1 MTNEVAIDKF
11 RGFLT
16 NTERREIRD
25 YDTIHWFP
33 VQKRKN
39 AKSTLIISS
48 LTEKYEEHVNG
59 EVYRTE
65 VGEHIG
71 YRYEIKKVLG

>member
-1 MTNEVAIDKF
+1 MDKF
-11 RGFLT
+11 RGFLS

-39 AKSTLIISS
+39 AKSTLILTS
-48 LTEKYEEHVNG
+48 LTKKYE
-59 EVYRTE
+59 
-65 VGEHIG
+65 
-71 YRYEIKKVLG
+71 